1 MLGSAWRP
9 AAPAHFCPATLCLL
23 PWTLL
28 LSPWPGATQ
37 PLGVKMCPVACFA
50 ARALGLVTPRQ
61 AGLPSAPYRH
71 SLTRQHP
78 HIFGVLAEVISVKSV
93 PSHDSHKSSQD
104 ETVSA
109 AVPSLGGGH
118 SREEFSREGLH

>member
-28 LSPWPGATQ
+28 LSPRPGATQ

-109 AVPSLGGGH
+109 AVPSLGGGR